1 MKKTK
6 IYLDGKRI
14 PRKDIKGRYINNEI
28 KRLQNICLPKDMSI
42 SKSYELSNGQTLKIF
57 VSSK

>member
-1 MKKTK
+1 MKTTK

-14 PRKDIKGRYINNEI
+14 SRKDITGRYINDEI
-28 KRLQNICLPKDMSI
+28 KHLQNICLPKDMSI
-42 SKSYELSNGQTLKIF
+42 SKTYELSNGQKLKIF